1 MDDLV
6 LNVEKKYLALLKNL
20 LILFLVKILYQK
32 NINFMKMLL
41 LLVIKKIRKIG
52 IENYEKAKIYV
63 NTKYD
68 EIKES

>member
-6 LNVEKKYLALLKNL
+6 LNVEKKIFCPIKEFI
-20 LILFLVKILYQK
+20 ILFLVKILYQK
-32 NINFMKMLL
+32 NINFMKILL
-41 LLVIKKIRKIG
+41 LLVIKKLEKG
-52 IENYEKAKIYV
+52 IENSEKAKIYV

>member
-1 MDDLV
+1 
-6 LNVEKKYLALLKNL
+6 
-20 LILFLVKILYQK
+20 
-32 NINFMKMLL
+32 MLL